1 MDKLQQAKEALLTR
15 IIQGDIEYDARFDA
29 EAYNVLCQAE
39 LSARV
44 AILTPNGED
53 IYPIQELRE
62 LLKENPD
69 IGRVV
74 FGMRRGAI

>member
-1 MDKLQQAKEALLTR
+1 MTLKER
-15 IIQGDIEYDARFDA
+15 IENAPD
-29 EAYNVLCQAE
+29 N
-39 LSARV
+39 ARV